1 MPMHLTLRAL
11 REATNDW
18 YLNID
23 NTILNYI
30 LFLELKKAF
39 DTVDHQILLQE
50 CKLYGGD
57 TRTISWFTSFLSDRT
72 KCTYV
77 GGSLSKKLPIVFG
90 VPYGLASHADVLR
103 GSSRVPAPHVV
114 GQESVTNPK
123 NVCVWGYLRVCARTP
138 AFLFLHQPSP
148 SGNWVSD
155 VRDRTYSEEELFQV

>member
-11 REATNDW
+11 REAINDW

-23 NTILNYI
+23 NTILNDI

-50 CKLYGGD
+50 CKLYGVD

-90 VPYGLASHADVLR
+90 VPYQGHPTR
-103 GSSRVPAPHVV
+103 I
-114 GQESVTNPK
+114 
-123 NVCVWGYLRVCARTP
+123 
-138 AFLFLHQPSP
+138 
-148 SGNWVSD
+148 
-155 VRDRTYSEEELFQV
+155 

>member
-57 TRTISWFTSFLSDRT
+57 TRTISWLTSFLSDRT

-114 GQESVTNPK
+114 GQESVTNP
-123 NVCVWGYLRVCARTP
+123 
-138 AFLFLHQPSP
+138 
-148 SGNWVSD
+148 
-155 VRDRTYSEEELFQV
+155 

>member
-1 MPMHLTLRAL
+1 MHLTLRAL

-23 NTILNYI
+23 NTILNDI

-39 DTVDHQILLQE
+39 DTVDHQILFQE

-103 GSSRVPAPHVV
+103 GSSRVPAQHV
-114 GQESVTNPK
+114 GQEGVTNP
-123 NVCVWGYLRVCARTP
+123 
-138 AFLFLHQPSP
+138 
-148 SGNWVSD
+148 
-155 VRDRTYSEEELFQV
+155 

>member
-23 NTILNYI
+23 NTILNDI

-50 CKLYGGD
+50 CKLYGVD
-57 TRTISWFTSFLSDRT
+57 TRTISWFTSFLSDR
-72 KCTYV
+72 KKSTYV

-103 GSSRVPAPHVV
+103 GSSRVPAPHV
-114 GQESVTNPK
+114 GQEGVTNP
-123 NVCVWGYLRVCARTP
+123 
-138 AFLFLHQPSP
+138 
-148 SGNWVSD
+148 
-155 VRDRTYSEEELFQV
+155 